1 MLGQG
6 ATSSDP
12 SPGDEEDEAAM
23 QAALA
28 YDSLAPRFDEV
39 WKKNAIHSHVGLV
52 SLDLVKRALTNSNR
66 LLEIG
71 CGVGRETLEM
81 ASLGKRIVACDPSRE
96 SLKILEERAS
106 SRGLESRIETW
117 PLPASKIQTL
127 EENFGTH
134 AFDGGFSSFA
144 LSYESRLD
152 RIPGML
158 ASLLEAGAPFVCSL
172 FNRICLTELLL
183 LIPILLP
190 KRGMSR
196 ILGVRELPVDRYIV
210 THRSYTVSEVK
221 RSFASCF
228 TLDGVWA
235 LPCILP
241 PHYLHILLESLG
253 GLIPGVQRLDR
264 KLNGRW
270 PFRYLGSHSAFVFKA
285 RSPGK

>member
-1 MLGQG
+1 MPGHRT
-6 ATSSDP
+6 TSSDP
-12 SPGDEEDEAAM
+12 PGDGKEEAAK

-28 YDSLAPRFDEV
+28 YDTLASRFDEV
-39 WKKNAIHSHVGLV
+39 WKKNAIHSHVGQV
-52 SLDLVKRALTNSNR
+52 SLDLVTRALTNSDR

-81 ASLGKRIVACDPSRE
+81 ASLGKRVVACDPSKE

-106 SRGLESRIETW
+106 RRGLESRIETW
-117 PLPASKIQTL
+117 PLSASEIQTL
-127 EENFGTH
+127 EENFGPH

-144 LSYESRLD
+144 LSYEPRLD
-152 RIPGML
+152 RIPVVL
-158 ASLLEAGAPFVCSL
+158 ASLLEAESPFVCSV

-183 LIPILLP
+183 LIPIFLP
-190 KRGMSR
+190 RRGISR
-196 ILGVRELPVDRYIV
+196 ILGVRQLQVDRYIV
-210 THRSYTVSEVK
+210 THRGYTVSEVK
-221 RSFASCF
+221 RIFASHF
-228 TLDGVWA
+228 TLGGVWA

-285 RSPGK
+285 RSRRE

>member
-1 MLGQG
+1 MPGQG
-6 ATSSDP
+6 AALSDH
-12 SPGDEEDEAAM
+12 STENGDDETAM
-23 QAALA
+23 QTALA
-28 YDSLAPRFDEV
+28 FDTLAPRYDEV
-39 WKKNAIHSHVGLV
+39 RKKNAILSHVGLV

-81 ASLGKRIVACDPSRE
+81 ASLGKRIVACDPSKE

-106 SRGLESRIETW
+106 RRGLESQIETW
-117 PLPASKIQTL
+117 QIVASEISTL
-127 EENFGTH
+127 EEIFGPH

-144 LSYESRLD
+144 LSYEPRLD
-152 RIPGML
+152 HIPGML
-158 ASLLEAGAPFVCSL
+158 ASLLKADSPFVCSV

-190 KRGMSR
+190 GRGISR
-196 ILGVRELPVDRYIV
+196 ILGVRQLPVDRYIV
-210 THRSYTVSEVK
+210 THRSYTVSEVR
-221 RSFASCF
+221 RSFAPHF
-228 TLDGVWA
+228 TLNGVWA

-285 RSPGK
+285 QSQRE